1 MSDCFTIDSFNIALI
16 KYFDPNM
23 LKSPFKIYAIG
34 LTVLKEAKN
43 IRKLSHSSNRISGR
57 R

>member
-23 LKSPFKIYAIG
+23 LKSPFKIYVIG

-43 IRKLSHSSNRISGR
+43 IRKLSHSSNNMQDFW
-57 R
+57 